1 MSGGGGG
8 GGARGPSGP
17 VPASARKLV
26 QGLKEIVNRP
36 DAEIYAAL
44 RECDMDP
51 DEAVSRLLSQGHISC
66 HSPFPHRF
74 GVQARPLLQGVRVPD
89 CIG

>member
-17 VPASARKLV
+17 VPVSARKLV

-51 DEAVSRLLSQGHISC
+51 DEAV
-66 HSPFPHRF
+66 F
-74 GVQARPLLQGVRVPD
+74 GLRVFGIV
-89 CIG
+89 CSVKFSTVFSACL

>member
-51 DEAVSRLLSQGHISC
+51 DEAVSRLLSQGPISC
-66 HSPFPHRF
+66 HSPFPSLFR
-74 GVQARPLLQGVRVPD
+74 VQARPLLQGVCVPD
-89 CIG
+89 WIG